1 MRSTPGQV
9 YESLLKFRLKPGTST
24 NDDKKKFRYGSPERL
39 TEVKER
45 P

>member
-1 MRSTPGQV
+1 MRSTLV
-9 YESLLKFRLKPGTST
+9 RSTESLLKFRLKPGTST